1 MPGEAPIIMMQYHEL
16 DQRMVRPTL
25 NRQGAIVQPPLR
37 PTPQPLPQSSHP
49 LQVGSP
55 SAGNLSSPPAVQPVW
70 NTPRL
75 PLPDWAYKPES
86 SPGSRQIQ
94 LWHFILELLGKEE
107 YRDVITWQGDY
118 GEFLIKDP
126 DELARLWGIRK
137 CKPHMNYDKLSRA
150 LRYYYN
156 KRILHKTKGKRFT
169 YKFNF
174 NKLVLVNYPGSDLK
188 FVPSVN
194 QTTNRY
200 GRPSEGSEPSY
211 EEGATTPNN
220 FLKRKPGLS
229 ECSSD
234 SQESLEKEEKFKD
247 RGRSHS
253 SGDVHSL
260 AHFQT
265 LANQGNLAV
274 PSHTTVKAE
283 EPSSPFTAPM
293 NFVGPA
299 FQVMR
304 PTPHFI
310 SQSLP
315 ASPYLI
321 SPLASPSPA
330 TMSPLYS
337 APGHGSRFTYN
348 PAEIQARLEHER
360 VAKLRAS
367 EGSRIYPTYHIPLSP
382 QTVFR
387 QQSDNEARFRTLEL
401 ANSRQTSS
409 PEGDRKIRMP
419 ELPVRSQLYQR
430 RVARRLSSTEE
441 NRESQK
447 NATADKPGSPL
458 DGGGKLDSHPGENSE
473 WMGKESLNRTRS
485 SEHLMA
491 EEREDNDEEDEADEI
506 IEVVD
511 EPKNNIQSIENS
523 SEEEISSDTPRHP
536 PLPKQQQPLIVL
548 TSQSSSL
555 SSCVTDEP
563 SFTEKETLLNGT
575 KIGDMNSNLKATL
588 TPSNCESRSQE
599 DLLSTT
605 ELTPSSNAGPF
616 KLRFKRKWN
625 ADLTRPP
632 SFVENEVAKSPK
644 LFLDSSPSSHS
655 LPCTPTQRASGY
667 GGNIFRFPT
676 PPESIPSVSSSP
688 CAEQSLQ
695 RFRDYY
701 FDTDSPTSK
710 SSSSS
715 SDRRGSKER
724 ILSIENLIAGEMK
737 MQATTP
743 SSSAPENDLE
753 VDETT
758 TAAAASP
765 SNEAENKIDSD

>member
-1 MPGEAPIIMMQYHEL
+1 MPGEAPQTAPTAAAVMMQYHEL
-16 DQRMVRPTL
+16 DQRVVRPTL
-25 NRQGAIVQPPLR
+25 TRQGAVISQSPLR
-37 PTPQPLPQSSHP
+37 PPPPSLPSSHP
-49 LQVGSP
+49 MPIGSQTT
-55 SAGNLSSPPAVQPVW
+55 GNLTSPPVQPVW

-174 NKLVLVNYPGSDLK
+174 NKLVLVNYPGSSDLK
-188 FVPSVN
+188 FVPSLN
-194 QTTNRY
+194 QNSNRF
-200 GRPSEGSEPSY
+200 GRPAENSDSVFEDGP
-211 EEGATTPNN
+211 ATPTHY
-220 FLKRKPGLS
+220 LKSKPGLS

-234 SQESLEKEEKFKD
+234 SQESLDKEEKFKD

-260 AHFQT
+260 AHFQNIT
-265 LANQGNLAV
+265 SQGK
-274 PSHTTVKAE
+274 PSAPRTVVKPE
-283 EPSSPFTAPM
+283 EPTSPFPAQMTFAT
-293 NFVGPA
+293 PA

-315 ASPYLI
+315 ASPYLM
-321 SPLASPSPA
+321 SPLASPSSA
-330 TMSPLYS
+330 AMSPLYS

-360 VAKLRAS
+360 VATLRAA
-367 EGSRIYPTYHIPLSP
+367 EGSRIYQAYVPISP
-382 QTVFR
+382 GTVFR
-387 QQSDNEARFRTLEL
+387 TQTDNEARLRSLEL
-401 ANSRQTSS
+401 ANSRQTTS
-409 PEGDRKIRMP
+409 PENDRKIQMP

-441 NRESQK
+441 NKDNQKRPPKGNTPPRQREGGQENAIVETKMEWASENMRGEVKSESSIRDSQ
-447 NATADKPGSPL
+447 SE
-458 DGGGKLDSHPGENSE
+458 DS
-473 WMGKESLNRTRS
+473 
-485 SEHLMA
+485 
-491 EEREDNDEEDEADEI
+491 DEI

-511 EPKNNIQSIENS
+511 EPKSELKSKSPAPIER
-523 SEEEISSDTPRHP
+523 SEETLS
-536 PLPKQQQPLIVL
+536 KQQPVIVL
-548 TSQSSSL
+548 TSQSLVSGNG
-555 SSCVTDEP
+555 DEHKM
-563 SFTEKETLLNGT
+563 EKSPHLNGT

-588 TPSNCESRSQE
+588 TPPKCESRSQE
-599 DLLSTT
+599 DLLTGDHPPTSH
-605 ELTPSSNAGPF
+605 SGPF

-625 ADLTRPP
+625 ADTTRPP
-632 SFVENEVAKSPK
+632 SFIENEVTKSPK

-655 LPCTPTQRASGY
+655 LPCTPTQRASSY
-667 GGNIFRFPT
+667 GNIFRFPT

-688 CAEQSLQ
+688 CAEHSLQ

-715 SDRRGSKER
+715 DRRGSKER
-724 ILSIENLIAGEMK
+724 ILSIENLIADSSNIKSENSKTTSEKEVGEMEDLK
-737 MQATTP
+737 GAEIP
-743 SSSAPENDLE
+743 SKD
-753 VDETT
+753 
-758 TAAAASP
+758 
-765 SNEAENKIDSD
+765 

>member
-1 MPGEAPIIMMQYHEL
+1 MPGEAPFVTMQYHEL

-25 NRQGAIVQPPLR
+25 TRQGAMVQPPLR
-37 PTPQPLPQSSHP
+37 PTPQSMPSSSHP

-55 SAGNLSSPPAVQPVW
+55 TPGNLTNTPVQPVW
-70 NTPRL
+70 NTH
-75 PLPDWAYKPES
+75 WAYKPES

-194 QTTNRY
+194 QTASRY
-200 GRPSEGSEPSY
+200 VRPTEQNEPGF
-211 EEGATTPNN
+211 EEGPTTPNN

-229 ECSSD
+229 ECNSD
-234 SQESLEKEEKFKD
+234 SQESIDKEEKYKD

-260 AHFQT
+260 AHFQSIT
-265 LANQGNLAV
+265 SQGNLAA
-274 PSHTTVKAE
+274 PSHTIVKAE

-293 NFVGPA
+293 NFIGPA

-330 TMSPLYS
+330 QMSPLYS

-367 EGSRIYPTYHIPLSP
+367 EGTRIFPTYVPLSP
-382 QTVFR
+382 GTIFR
-387 QQSDNEARFRTLEL
+387 QQTDNESRFRTLEL
-401 ANSRQTSS
+401 ANSRQTTS

-441 NRESQK
+441 SKESQK
-447 NATADKPGSPL
+447 QSATD
-458 DGGGKLDSHPGENSE
+458 NSE
-473 WMGKESLNRTRS
+473 IFHEGGEEMDEHVKTEWMEKDRS
-485 SEHLMA
+485 SRTESNDDA
-491 EEREDNDEEDEADEI
+491 IKTEDEYDDDNDDDADEI

-511 EPKNNIQSIENS
+511 EPQNINQRTEMRNS
-523 SEEEISSDTPRHP
+523 PGMSEDKP
-536 PLPKQQQPLIVL
+536 PPPTLHKQPLIVL
-548 TSQSSSL
+548 TSQNSSISSS
-555 SSCVTDEP
+555 SIDEQ
-563 SFTEKETLLNGT
+563 STEKEALLNGT

-599 DLLSTT
+599 DLLSTD
-605 ELTPSSNAGPF
+605 LTPSSHVGPF

-625 ADLTRPP
+625 ADSSRPP
-632 SFVENEVAKSPK
+632 SFIENEVAKSPK

-655 LPCTPTQRASGY
+655 LPCTPTQRVSSY
-667 GGNIFRFPT
+667 GTIFRFPT

-710 SSSSS
+710 SSTSS

-724 ILSIENLIAGEMK
+724 ILSIENLIAADSKTNPADGEIEMTESK
-737 MQATTP
+737 A
-743 SSSAPENDLE
+743 NLD
-753 VDETT
+753 
-758 TAAAASP
+758 
-765 SNEAENKIDSD
+765 